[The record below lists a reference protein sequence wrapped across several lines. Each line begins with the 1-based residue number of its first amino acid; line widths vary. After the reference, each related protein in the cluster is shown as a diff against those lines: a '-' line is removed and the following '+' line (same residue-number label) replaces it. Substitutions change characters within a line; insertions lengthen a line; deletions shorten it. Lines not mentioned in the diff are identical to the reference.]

1 MFRFA
6 KQMFVSA
13 VMFSGCSISNTNSL
27 KCVSTSN
34 QEYKIRPEII
44 DINSNE
50 PSFYPY
56 SIKVNKSI
64 GSCYNINDPYSKMCA
79 PDVVKSINVKV
90 FTLISR
96 TIETRHIK

>member
-6 KQMFVSA
+6 KQMFASA

-27 KCVSTSN
+27 KCVSMSN
-34 QEYKIRPEII
+34 QECKVRPEII

-50 PSFYPY
+50 PSFYRY

-64 GSCYNINDPYSKMCA
+64 GSCYNINVAYSKMCA